1 MGNRKRAETF
11 ILEFMKDL
19 EPTGYNVEQWKK
31 ILADMSDKDFHE
43 YMIGLRDKTKFLV
56 VFKPMYKAEGM
67 TLENTLKIGEK
78 YGVKFFEKL
87 VFTGNPSEPDHK
99 TNIEFLVGDSVYRRQ
114 SQTSVKKISVP
125 DNNKTIDQLTY
136 QPTGASKGS
145 KLSLPELQVLVGMGM
160 DKTIEELFQI
170 RGGDKGG
177 FNAYNAMIMRY
188 GSVNMKSISQF
199 DTGVESSKAVKVYF
213 ACMNRT
219 ISL

>member
-1 MGNRKRAETF
+1 MGNRKRAEAF

-31 ILADMSDKDFHE
+31 ILADMTDKDFHE
-43 YMIGLRDKTKFLV
+43 YMTGLRDKTKFLV
-56 VFKPMYKAEGM
+56 VFKPMYKAQGM
-67 TLENTLKIGEK
+67 TLENTLKLGEK
-78 YGVKFFEKL
+78 YDVQFFEKL

-145 KLSLPELQVLVGMGM
+145 KLSLPELQVLVGMGL
-160 DKTIEELFQI
+160 DKTIEELFQT
-170 RGGDKGG
+170 RGGDKGS

-188 GSVNMKSISQF
+188 GSANLKSIGQF
-199 DTGVESSKAVKVYF
+199 ATGVESSKAVKIYL